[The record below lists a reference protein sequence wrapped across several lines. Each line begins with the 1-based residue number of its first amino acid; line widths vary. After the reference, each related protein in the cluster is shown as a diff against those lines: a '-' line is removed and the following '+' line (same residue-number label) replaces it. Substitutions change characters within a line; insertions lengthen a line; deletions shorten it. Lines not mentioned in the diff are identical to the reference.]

1 LACQKG
7 LPTNDAQLSRPH
19 GLHPSFVL
27 AAFSVKISALCR
39 RTLCA
44 QAPPFE
50 QASPLSPRGPRSGP
64 GYSVPVHQHLIDPI
78 RPTRR
83 HISISSLCGL
93 YEMPSLCVSRLGDPR
108 VVPCFRCAV
117 FIDTSPSSTPG
128 SSSVARTQFLRR
140 QRWPS
145 SPHKSLGTSQIPT
158 IRFPWGN
165 PFRGWTT
172 IRICYDLSI
181 CSPPLADLTR
191 LYAQP
196 TGTFTSGLPTD

>member
-1 LACQKG
+1 MSRSRRQLRVRNPNVLLLLPLLA
-7 LPTNDAQLSRPH
+7 RPH
-19 GLHPSFVL
+19 CHAHILRTKPVDHSFILGRHPEF
-27 AAFSVKISALCR
+27 
-39 RTLCA
+39 
-44 QAPPFE
+44 
-50 QASPLSPRGPRSGP
+50 
-64 GYSVPVHQHLIDPI
+64 HH
-78 RPTRR
+78 
-83 HISISSLCGL
+83 
-93 YEMPSLCVSRLGDPR
+93 RLVGDPR

-196 TGTFTSGLPTD
+196 TGTFTSGLPTDWSPAPSPDMTTVATGQVP

>member
-1 LACQKG
+1 M
-7 LPTNDAQLSRPH
+7 SE
-19 GLHPSFVL
+19 
-27 AAFSVKISALCR
+27 
-39 RTLCA
+39 TLCA

-83 HISISSLCGL
+83 HISISPLCGL

-108 VVPCFRCAV
+108 VVPCFRCTV

-145 SPHKSLGTSQIPT
+145 SPHNGFGTSQIPT

-181 CSPPLADLTR
+181 CSPSLADLTR
-191 LYAQP
+191 LYALP
-196 TGTFTSGLPTD
+196 TGTFTSRLPTDWSPAPSPDMTTVATGQVPRAGFSPARLSASIAAL